1 MRVKIIKT
9 LGIPALS
16 GIKTLKIE
24 LALQEIVAKALSKIT
39 TIIKFKYKVI

>member
-9 LGIPALS
+9 LGILALS

-24 LALQEIVAKALSKIT
+24 PVLQEIVDKALLKIT
-39 TIIKFKYKVI
+39 IIIKFKYKVI